1 MLSLTKNYRLEDL
14 LLKEATKA
22 ENSGDYKL
30 AEEKLSDA
38 LKPYT
43 TKRSKP
49 KIRDEICAESISTFI
64 DEWSGLDDLVKVWNI
79 NGSIYNRSRI
89 TRNKTKR
96 RILRKLRKEEE
107 K

>member
-14 LLKEATKA
+14 LLEEATKA

-43 TKRSKP
+43 TKRN
-49 KIRDEICAESISTFI
+49 DAICAESISTFI
-64 DEWSGLDDLVKVWNI
+64 DEWSGLDDLVNVWNI
-79 NGSIYNRSRI
+79 NGSIYTRSRI